1 MFRLQHNLLTL
12 ARPAALA
19 VLALATHAHAAAQ
32 ATPMTTGVQAQD
44 DQENGNQAKDQDKDA
59 PARETWNLHAQAT
72 YIWQDKPSFRAAYT
86 GPQSLLPQRE
96 TGYSF
101 SGTLA
106 LGARLWD
113 GAELY
118 FDPEVV
124 QGKALSGLRGLGGM
138 TNGEQQKT
146 SGPNPTFYRA
156 RLFLRQ
162 TWNLDGEQTKVES
175 DMNQLA
181 GMVSN
186 RRIVLTAGNL
196 ALNDVF
202 DNNAYAH
209 DARSAFMNWSLVDG
223 AAFDFAADAR
233 GYSWGAALEYYDGD
247 WAIRAGRF
255 LQPRESNNL
264 PLDRRFF
271 KHYGDQVEL
280 EHDHTWMERDGKVRL
295 LAFRNSAFMASFRD
309 ALADAPDNGG
319 TPDIARVRKE
329 RSKIGVGVNVE
340 QGLTGGVAAF
350 GRAIWNDG
358 KTETYAF
365 TEAERSL
372 SVGLNVTGQAWQRGE
387 DALGVALVRNGLSAD
402 HRAYLAAGGTG
413 PFIGDGRIDYRA
425 EQIVEAYYRF
435 DLPAGLQLSVDYQ
448 HINNPAYN
456 RARGPVN
463 VGSIRLHA
471 SY

>member
-1 MFRLQHNLLTL
+1 
-12 ARPAALA
+12 
-19 VLALATHAHAAAQ
+19 
-32 ATPMTTGVQAQD
+32 
-44 DQENGNQAKDQDKDA
+44 
-59 PARETWNLHAQAT
+59 
-72 YIWQDKPSFRAAYT
+72 
-86 GPQSLLPQRE
+86 
-96 TGYSF
+96 
-101 SGTLA
+101 
-106 LGARLWD
+106 
-113 GAELY
+113 
-118 FDPEVV
+118 
-124 QGKALSGLRGLGGM
+124 
-138 TNGEQQKT
+138 
-146 SGPNPTFYRA
+146 
-156 RLFLRQ
+156 
-162 TWNLDGEQTKVES
+162 
-175 DMNQLA
+175 
-181 GMVSN
+181 
-186 RRIVLTAGNL
+186 
-196 ALNDVF
+196 
-202 DNNAYAH
+202 
-209 DARSAFMNWSLVDG
+209 
-223 AAFDFAADAR
+223 
-233 GYSWGAALEYYDGD
+233 
-247 WAIRAGRF
+247 
-255 LQPRESNNL
+255 
-264 PLDRRFF
+264 
-271 KHYGDQVEL
+271 
-280 EHDHTWMERDGKVRL
+280 
-295 LAFRNSAFMASFRD
+295 MASFRD

-402 HRAYLAAGGTG
+402 HRAYLAAGGLG